1 MTIAEIIERLS
12 QERSFG
18 SRFPVRIIFVENLD
32 EYLALE
38 NQLRGTCD
46 VTMNVADFCRAK
58 DTVPQFEQIKK
69 RLKECEGKQ
78 ILLLSVGEYLRL
90 CIKREL
96 DSNRCQFRSFWEMQ
110 QPESSK
116 TRVIIPVF
124 NGRDLFDRII
134 GSIDERQQNYVWTID
149 SIPNLE
155 SYNISV
161 FSPKFKGAIMSDADN
176 LTAWFRDWVSILKGR
191 SICSIVTLQYSNVER
206 SFGTVNIKQVDSPYK
221 YLSEILTDGEI
232 LEEKWMD
239 DDFWSNAINY
249 ASKFEIKKASFEKL
263 IFDALNVTEFDFVS
277 IAARWN
283 TLDDFQKNLVWLWYK
298 VYPTE
303 EYYCFACKKAKNA
316 LEIPEKIRDEILLIS
331 NRSDLWIQ
339 ERMAAVRAFAF
350 YGFNDAYF
358 ALMDKLPLPQTKLKL
373 LTYQT
378 HEEKTY
384 AVKIVSGLL
393 RSGAEPKAIASDMLI
408 NDYPSLA
415 SYMRDK
421 LGQDEAIDEY
431 MYWYRKNKLINRYQ
445 GESPIKIEFDRFDSR
460 YSLIHKQQGKDCVF
474 FWIDG
479 FGIEYTPLFLHELKA
494 RGILPEIVKQATS
507 LLPTET
513 EYNHQWD
520 EHDPM
525 TIKWD
530 KLDSYSHKGVPDD
543 KSYYSCVVNQL
554 SVFSDAA
561 QKVYEL
567 LEEHEYV
574 VITGDHGSSRIA
586 ALAFHEK
593 SVVPITAPKK
603 ATVHSFGRFCELGD
617 NADEVMALP
626 ETTKIK
632 LNDRQYL
639 VMENYQHFSVG
650 GNVAGGNTDEKDV
663 VGEVHG
669 GNTPEERL
677 VPVIV
682 VKRKQPLPPITCK
695 PNNPFVIRKNGHV
708 ESTLTFSRKVS
719 TLEVSFDNKKATC
732 VMNTDGSWRVI
743 LDGVSE
749 DNIILSIL
757 ANGKLLPNV
766 ILKVKAQGIS
776 KNDDPFGASG
786 L

>member
-32 EYLALE
+32 KYLALE

-176 LTAWFRDWVSILKGR
+176 LTAWFRDWASILKRR

-249 ASKFEIKKASFEKL
+249 ASKFEIKKAPFEKL

-298 VYPTE
+298 VYPTD

-316 LEIPEKIRDEILLIS
+316 LEIPEK
-331 NRSDLWIQ
+331 N
-339 ERMAAVRAFAF
+339 
-350 YGFNDAYF
+350 
-358 ALMDKLPLPQTKLKL
+358 
-373 LTYQT
+373 
-378 HEEKTY
+378 
-384 AVKIVSGLL
+384 
-393 RSGAEPKAIASDMLI
+393 
-408 NDYPSLA
+408 
-415 SYMRDK
+415 
-421 LGQDEAIDEY
+421 
-431 MYWYRKNKLINRYQ
+431 
-445 GESPIKIEFDRFDSR
+445 
-460 YSLIHKQQGKDCVF
+460 
-474 FWIDG
+474 
-479 FGIEYTPLFLHELKA
+479 
-494 RGILPEIVKQATS
+494 
-507 LLPTET
+507 
-513 EYNHQWD
+513 
-520 EHDPM
+520 
-525 TIKWD
+525 
-530 KLDSYSHKGVPDD
+530 
-543 KSYYSCVVNQL
+543 
-554 SVFSDAA
+554 
-561 QKVYEL
+561 
-567 LEEHEYV
+567 
-574 VITGDHGSSRIA
+574 
-586 ALAFHEK
+586 
-593 SVVPITAPKK
+593 
-603 ATVHSFGRFCELGD
+603 
-617 NADEVMALP
+617 
-626 ETTKIK
+626 
-632 LNDRQYL
+632 
-639 VMENYQHFSVG
+639 
-650 GNVAGGNTDEKDV
+650 
-663 VGEVHG
+663 
-669 GNTPEERL
+669 
-677 VPVIV
+677 
-682 VKRKQPLPPITCK
+682 
-695 PNNPFVIRKNGHV
+695 
-708 ESTLTFSRKVS
+708 
-719 TLEVSFDNKKATC
+719 
-732 VMNTDGSWRVI
+732 
-743 LDGVSE
+743 
-749 DNIILSIL
+749 
-757 ANGKLLPNV
+757 
-766 ILKVKAQGIS
+766 
-776 KNDDPFGASG
+776 
-786 L
+786 

>member
-32 EYLALE
+32 KYLALE

-176 LTAWFRDWVSILKGR
+176 LTAWFRDWASIIKRR

-249 ASKFEIKKASFEKL
+249 ASKFEIKKAPFEKL

-298 VYPTE
+298 VYPTD

-421 LGQDEAIDEY
+421 LGQDEAVDEY

-561 QKVYEL
+561 Q
-567 LEEHEYV
+567 
-574 VITGDHGSSRIA
+574 
-586 ALAFHEK
+586 
-593 SVVPITAPKK
+593 
-603 ATVHSFGRFCELGD
+603 
-617 NADEVMALP
+617 
-626 ETTKIK
+626 
-632 LNDRQYL
+632 
-639 VMENYQHFSVG
+639 
-650 GNVAGGNTDEKDV
+650 
-663 VGEVHG
+663 
-669 GNTPEERL
+669 
-677 VPVIV
+677 
-682 VKRKQPLPPITCK
+682 
-695 PNNPFVIRKNGHV
+695 
-708 ESTLTFSRKVS
+708 
-719 TLEVSFDNKKATC
+719 
-732 VMNTDGSWRVI
+732 
-743 LDGVSE
+743 
-749 DNIILSIL
+749 
-757 ANGKLLPNV
+757 
-766 ILKVKAQGIS
+766 
-776 KNDDPFGASG
+776 
-786 L
+786 

>member
-18 SRFPVRIIFVENLD
+18 SRFPVRIVFVENLD
-32 EYLALE
+32 EYSALE

-46 VTMNVADFCRAK
+46 VTMNVAEFCRAK

-69 RLKECEGKQ
+69 RLMECEGKQ

-96 DSNRCQFRSFWEMQ
+96 DSNRCQFRSFWELQ
-110 QPESSK
+110 QPEASK
-116 TRVIIPVF
+116 TRMIIPVF

-176 LTAWFRDWVSILKGR
+176 LTAWFRDWASILKRR

-249 ASKFEIKKASFEKL
+249 ASKYEIKKASFEKL
-263 IFDALNVTEFDFVS
+263 VFDALNVTEFDFVS

-283 TLDDFQKNLVWLWYK
+283 TLDHFQKNLVWLWYK

-331 NRSDLWIQ
+331 KRSDLWIQ

-350 YGFNDAYF
+350 HSFNDAYF
-358 ALMDKLPLPQTKLKL
+358 ALMDKLPLPETKLKL

-384 AVKIVSGLL
+384 AVKVVSGLL
-393 RSGAEPKAIASDMLI
+393 RSGAEPRAIASDMLI

-421 LGQDEAIDEY
+421 LGQDEAVDEY
-431 MYWYRKNKLINRYQ
+431 MYWYRKNKLVNRYQ

-650 GNVAGGNTDEKDV
+650 GNVAGGNTDENDV

-719 TLEVSFDNKKATC
+719 TLEVSFDNKKAMC
-732 VMNTDGSWRVI
+732 VMNADSSWRII

-749 DNIILSIL
+749 DNIVLSIL

-776 KNDDPFGASG
+776 KNVDPFGATG

>member
-32 EYLALE
+32 KYLALE

-149 SIPNLE
+149 SSPNLE

-176 LTAWFRDWVSILKGR
+176 LTAWFRDWASILKRR

-249 ASKFEIKKASFEKL
+249 ASKFEIKKAPFEKL

-298 VYPTE
+298 VYPTD

-421 LGQDEAIDEY
+421 LGQDEAVDEY

-650 GNVAGGNTDEKDV
+650 GNVAGGNTDENDV

-708 ESTLTFSRKVS
+708 ESTLTFSRKIGRAHV
-719 TLEVSFDNKKATC
+719 
-732 VMNTDGSWRVI
+732 
-743 LDGVSE
+743 
-749 DNIILSIL
+749 
-757 ANGKLLPNV
+757 
-766 ILKVKAQGIS
+766 
-776 KNDDPFGASG
+776 
-786 L
+786 

>member
-1 MTIAEIIERLS
+1 MTIAEIIETLS
-12 QERSFG
+12 LERGFG
-18 SRFPVRIIFVENLD
+18 SRFPVRIIFVENFD
-32 EYLALE
+32 DYSALE
-38 NQLRGTCD
+38 NQLKGTCD
-46 VTMNVADFCRAK
+46 VTMNVAEFCRAK
-58 DTVPQFEQIKK
+58 DTVPQFDQIKK
-69 RLKECEGKQ
+69 RLVECEGKQ

-96 DSNRCQFRSFWEMQ
+96 DPNRCQFRSFWEMQ

-134 GSIDERQQNYVWTID
+134 GTIDERQQNYVWSID
-149 SIPNLE
+149 SSHKLE

-161 FSPKFKGAIMSDADN
+161 FSPKFKDTITSDADS
-176 LTAWFRDWVSILKGR
+176 LTAWFRDWVSILKR
-191 SICSIVTLQYSNVER
+191 RPVCSIVTLQYSNVER
-206 SFGTVNIKQVDSPYK
+206 SFGTVNIKQVDSPYR
-221 YLSEILTDGEI
+221 YLLEILTDGEI
-232 LEEKWMD
+232 LEEKWIGD
-239 DDFWSNAINY
+239 AFWNNAIKY
-249 ASKFEIKKASFEKL
+249 ASKYEIKKASFAKL
-263 IFDALNVTEFDFVS
+263 VLDALNITEFDFVS
-277 IAARWN
+277 VAARWN

-298 VYPTE
+298 VYPTD
-303 EYYCFACKKAKNA
+303 EYYCFACKKSENA
-316 LEIPEKIRDEILLIS
+316 LEIPEKVRDEILLIS
-331 NRSDLWIQ
+331 SRSDRWIQ

-350 YGFNDAYF
+350 HSFNDAYF
-358 ALMDKLPLPQTKLKL
+358 ALIDKLPLPETKLKM

-384 AVKIVSGLL
+384 AVKIVSTLL
-393 RSGAEPKAIASDMLI
+393 RSGAEPAAIASSLLI
-408 NDYPSLA
+408 DDYPALA

-421 LGQDEAIDEY
+421 VGQDESVDEY

-445 GESPIKIEFDRFDSR
+445 GEGPIKIEFDRFDSR
-460 YSLIHKQQGKDCVF
+460 YSLIHKQQGKDCKF

-479 FGIEYTPLFLHELKA
+479 FGIEYTPLFLHELKI
-494 RGILPEIVKQATS
+494 RGIFPEVVKQATS

-513 EYNHQWD
+513 EYNHQWN
-520 EHDPM
+520 EQDPM
-525 TIKWD
+525 TLKWNR
-530 KLDSYSHKGVPDD
+530 LDAYSHKGIPDD

-561 QKVYEL
+561 QKVEEFL
-567 LEEHEYV
+567 QEHEYV

-586 ALAFHEK
+586 ALAFHEG

-617 NADEVMALP
+617 NAEEVMALP
-626 ETTKIK
+626 VTIKIT

-650 GNVAGGNTDEKDV
+650 GNVAGGNTDENDV

-695 PNNPFVIRKNGHV
+695 PNNPYVIRKNGHV
-708 ESTLTFSRKVS
+708 ESTLIFNRKVT

-732 VMNTDGSWRVI
+732 VMNVDGSWRVI

-749 DNIILSIL
+749 ESIVLSIL

-766 ILKVKAQGIS
+766 ILKVKAQGIN
-776 KNDDPFGASG
+776 KNVDPFGATG

>member
-46 VTMNVADFCRAK
+46 VMMNVADFCRAK

-161 FSPKFKGAIMSDADN
+161 FSPKFKGAITSDADN
-176 LTAWFRDWVSILKGR
+176 LTAWFRDWASILKRR

-249 ASKFEIKKASFEKL
+249 ASKFEIKKAPFEKL

-298 VYPTE
+298 VYPTD

-421 LGQDEAIDEY
+421 LGQDEAVDEY

-445 GESPIKIEFDRFDSR
+445 GENPIKIEFDRFDSR

-650 GNVAGGNTDEKDV
+650 GNVAGGNTDENDV

-743 LDGVSE
+743 LYGVSE

>member
-32 EYLALE
+32 KYLALE

-124 NGRDLFDRII
+124 NGIDLFDRII

-149 SIPNLE
+149 SSPNLE

-176 LTAWFRDWVSILKGR
+176 LTAWFRDWASILKRR

-249 ASKFEIKKASFEKL
+249 ASKFEIKKAPFEKL

-298 VYPTE
+298 VYPTD

-421 LGQDEAIDEY
+421 LGQDEAVDEY

-543 KSYYSCVVNQL
+543 RSYYSCVVNQL

-650 GNVAGGNTDEKDV
+650 GNVAGGNTDENDV

>member
-161 FSPKFKGAIMSDADN
+161 FSPKFNGAITSDADN
-176 LTAWFRDWVSILKGR
+176 LTAWFRDWASILKRR

-249 ASKFEIKKASFEKL
+249 ASKFEIKKAPFEKL

-298 VYPTE
+298 VYPTD

-408 NDYPSLA
+408 NDYSSLA

-421 LGQDEAIDEY
+421 LGQDEAVDEY

-650 GNVAGGNTDEKDV
+650 GNVAGGNTDENDV

-719 TLEVSFDNKKATC
+719 TLEVSFDNKKAAC

>member
-161 FSPKFKGAIMSDADN
+161 FSPKFNGAITSDADN
-176 LTAWFRDWVSILKGR
+176 LTAWFRDWASILKRR

-249 ASKFEIKKASFEKL
+249 ASKFEIKKAPFEKL

-298 VYPTE
+298 VYPTD

-408 NDYPSLA
+408 NDYSSLA

-421 LGQDEAIDEY
+421 LGQDEAVDEY

-460 YSLIHKQQGKDCVF
+460 YSLIHKQEGKDCVF

-650 GNVAGGNTDEKDV
+650 GNVAGGNTDENDV

-719 TLEVSFDNKKATC
+719 TLEVSFDNKKAAC

>member
-1 MTIAEIIERLS
+1 M
-12 QERSFG
+12 
-18 SRFPVRIIFVENLD
+18 
-32 EYLALE
+32 
-38 NQLRGTCD
+38 
-46 VTMNVADFCRAK
+46 ADKFC
-58 DTVPQFEQIKK
+58 FEETSISGLIKI
-69 RLKECEGKQ
+69 RP
-78 ILLLSVGEYLRL
+78 
-90 CIKREL
+90 
-96 DSNRCQFRSFWEMQ
+96 FFA
-110 QPESSK
+110 P
-116 TRVIIPVF
+116 
-124 NGRDLFDRII
+124 
-134 GSIDERQQNYVWTID
+134 DERGF
-149 SIPNLE
+149 
-155 SYNISV
+155 
-161 FSPKFKGAIMSDADN
+161 FSK
-176 LTAWFRDWVSILKGR
+176 V
-191 SICSIVTLQYSNVER
+191 
-206 SFGTVNIKQVDSPYK
+206 
-221 YLSEILTDGEI
+221 
-232 LEEKWMD
+232 
-239 DDFWSNAINY
+239 
-249 ASKFEIKKASFEKL
+249 FEKE
-263 IFDALNVTEFDFVS
+263 IFRENGIQMEPF
-277 IAARWN
+277 
-283 TLDDFQKNLVWLWYK
+283 
-298 VYPTE
+298 E
-303 EYYCFACKKAKNA
+303 E
-316 LEIPEKIRDEILLIS
+316 L
-331 NRSDLWIQ
+331 Q
-339 ERMAAVRAFAF
+339 
-350 YGFNDAYF
+350 
-358 ALMDKLPLPQTKLKL
+358 
-373 LTYQT
+373 
-378 HEEKTY
+378 
-384 AVKIVSGLL
+384 
-393 RSGAEPKAIASDMLI
+393 
-408 NDYPSLA
+408 
-415 SYMRDK
+415 
-421 LGQDEAIDEY
+421 
-431 MYWYRKNKLINRYQ
+431 
-445 GESPIKIEFDRFDSR
+445 
-460 YSLIHKQQGKDCVF
+460 
-474 FWIDG
+474 
-479 FGIEYTPLFLHELKA
+479 
-494 RGILPEIVKQATS
+494 
-507 LLPTET
+507 
-513 EYNHQWD
+513 
-520 EHDPM
+520 
-525 TIKWD
+525 
-530 KLDSYSHKGVPDD
+530 SYSHKGVPDD
-543 KSYYSCVVNQL
+543 RSYYSCVVNQL

-650 GNVAGGNTDEKDV
+650 GNVAGGNTDENDV

>member
-32 EYLALE
+32 KYLALE

-149 SIPNLE
+149 SSPNLE

-161 FSPKFKGAIMSDADN
+161 FSPKFKGTIMSDADN
-176 LTAWFRDWVSILKGR
+176 LTAWFRDWASILKRR

-249 ASKFEIKKASFEKL
+249 ASKFEIKKAPFEKL

-298 VYPTE
+298 VYPTD

-421 LGQDEAIDEY
+421 LGQDEAVDEY

-520 EHDPM
+520 EPDPM

-650 GNVAGGNTDEKDV
+650 GNVAGGNTDENDV

-776 KNDDPFGASG
+776 KNDDPFGAGG

>member
-350 YGFNDAYF
+350 YSFNDAYF

>member
-161 FSPKFKGAIMSDADN
+161 FSPKFNGAITSDADN
-176 LTAWFRDWVSILKGR
+176 LTAWFRDWASILKRR

-249 ASKFEIKKASFEKL
+249 ASKFEIKKAPFEKL

-298 VYPTE
+298 VYPTD

-384 AVKIVSGLL
+384 AVKIISGLL

-408 NDYPSLA
+408 NDYSSLA

-421 LGQDEAIDEY
+421 LGQDEAVDEY

-650 GNVAGGNTDEKDV
+650 GNVAGGNTDENDV

>member
-161 FSPKFKGAIMSDADN
+161 FSPKFNGAITSDADN
-176 LTAWFRDWVSILKGR
+176 LTAWFRDWASILKRR

-249 ASKFEIKKASFEKL
+249 ASKFEIKKAPFEKL

-298 VYPTE
+298 VYPTD

-408 NDYPSLA
+408 NDYSSLA

-421 LGQDEAIDEY
+421 LGQDEAVDEY

-650 GNVAGGNTDEKDV
+650 GNVAGGNTDENDV

>member
-32 EYLALE
+32 KYLALE

-149 SIPNLE
+149 SSPNLE

-161 FSPKFKGAIMSDADN
+161 FSPKFKGTIMSDADN
-176 LTAWFRDWVSILKGR
+176 LTAWFRDWASILKRR

-249 ASKFEIKKASFEKL
+249 ASKFEIKKAPFEKL

-298 VYPTE
+298 VYPTD

-421 LGQDEAIDEY
+421 LGQDEAVDEY

-650 GNVAGGNTDEKDV
+650 GNVAGGNTDENDV

-719 TLEVSFDNKKATC
+719 TLEVSFNNKKATC

>member
-134 GSIDERQQNYVWTID
+134 GLIDERQQNYVWTID

-161 FSPKFKGAIMSDADN
+161 FSPKFNGAITSDADN
-176 LTAWFRDWVSILKGR
+176 LTAWFRDWASILKRR

-249 ASKFEIKKASFEKL
+249 ASKFEIKKAPFEKL

-298 VYPTE
+298 VYPTD

-421 LGQDEAIDEY
+421 LGQDEAVDEY

-650 GNVAGGNTDEKDV
+650 GNVAGGNTDENDV

>member
-161 FSPKFKGAIMSDADN
+161 FSPKFNGAITSDADN
-176 LTAWFRDWVSILKGR
+176 LTAWFRDWASILKRR

-249 ASKFEIKKASFEKL
+249 ASKFEIKKAPFEKL

-298 VYPTE
+298 VYPTD

-393 RSGAEPKAIASDMLI
+393 RSGAEPKAIASDMLVD
-408 NDYPSLA
+408 DYPSLA

-421 LGQDEAIDEY
+421 LGQDEAVDEY
-431 MYWYRKNKLINRYQ
+431 MYWYRKNKIINRYQ

-494 RGILPEIVKQATS
+494 RGILPEVVKQATS

-543 KSYYSCVVNQL
+543 KSYYSCVVNQI

-561 QKVYEL
+561 QKVDEL

-650 GNVAGGNTDEKDV
+650 GNVAGGNTDENDV

-708 ESTLTFSRKVS
+708 ELTLTFSRKVS